1 MVRDGDLHYAHYSSF
16 ENLDG
21 THRPQILL
29 QHRYLRN
36 IQAGGWDVRM
46 LSTRHGVE
54 PVGRMD
60 QPRDFFVEKTAD
72 AVAER
77 LARMHGRRVRILDL
91 EAAAEYLS
99 LSEDAVKDL
108 VGAGKLS
115 VVRPTRKI
123 QFDVYDLDELIE
135 SLKSRREL

>member
-1 MVRDGDLHYAHYSSF
+1 
-16 ENLDG
+16 
-21 THRPQILL
+21 
-29 QHRYLRN
+29 
-36 IQAGGWDVRM
+36 
-46 LSTRHGVE
+46 
-54 PVGRMD
+54 MD
-60 QPRDFFVEKTAD
+60 QPRDFFVEKIAD